1 MERVF
6 PRNKFSPLP
15 KIGEGLGEWFETPS
29 YGKKGLGDV
38 EIPSCKEE
46 ITLQGSPCEIGG
58 EVL

>member
-38 EIPSCKEE
+38 ESPAG
-46 ITLQGSPCEIGG
+46 GSPCEIGG
-58 EVL
+58 EEL